1 MLRSD
6 SCNNG
11 KFEYHVMVTE
21 TRQFAGEQ
29 AARLLRHLAFQIS
42 RTLKSSSA
50 DAVHDVRVA
59 IRRFTQTIAVCKP
72 CFPGKDTRKIRRRL
86 KKIMALAGE
95 VRNCDV
101 ALKFI
106 AKSRLAD
113 AVQLQSN
120 LQRHRKAASRILV
133 SELKRWKD
141 RHMSLKWRAALE
153 GALARNQDAFAG
165 TAIEVT
171 SRRTLRRMVKDF
183 LEYGNEAASAKAS
196 PEDLHRFRIVAKKFR
211 YTLELFEPLY
221 GSSLNR
227 EVAKIKRAQ
236 TLLGDINDCVTVASM
251 VAQYNGGNRLAARLR
266 KRERKKTEEF
276 RRYWTEDFQH
286 GEQLRSWCNRLA
298 RPPARPRGIKK
309 PVASSGLDPA
319 SSPRKSA
326 AVA

>member
-1 MLRSD
+1 
-6 SCNNG
+6 
-11 KFEYHVMVTE
+11 MVTE

-29 AARLLRHLAFQIS
+29 AAKLLRHLAFQIS
-42 RTLKSSSA
+42 RTLKSCNPE
-50 DAVHDVRVA
+50 AVHDLRVA

-113 AVQLQSN
+113 AVRLQSS
-120 LQRHRKAASRILV
+120 LQSRRKASSRVLL
-133 SELKRWKD
+133 SELKSWKD

-153 GALARNQDAFAG
+153 GALAGNQDAFGG
-165 TAIEVT
+165 TAIQVT

-183 LEYGNEAASAKAS
+183 LEYGSEAASPKAS

-221 GSSLNR
+221 GSSLSR

-236 TLLGDINDCVTVASM
+236 TLLGDINDCVTVAGM
-251 VAQYNGGNRLAARLR
+251 VAQYNSAKRLASRLR

-276 RRYWTEDFQH
+276 RQYWSDEFQN
-286 GEQLRSWCNRLA
+286 GEQLRSWLDRLP

-309 PVASSGLDPA
+309 PASSSGLGPA
-319 SSPRKSA
+319 SPPRKSQ